1 MLILLIF
8 RLTLPRYLKHKHSTT
23 INSVDPFLTV
33 FSSLLTIIT
42 QSNKVISEKR
52 VYISALLISGGFT
65 IETTVYGKNRRMLK
79 LFRLMLTLALMLA
92 LMLMLM
98 LTLQPEPF
106 SWPLMRLSFHPVK
119 SFSLTDAADAL
130 GHY

>member
-79 LFRLMLTLALMLA
+79 LFRLMLTLALML
-92 LMLMLM
+92 M